1 MLQLK
6 KNQQYDKINMK
17 TSKNN
22 FRDKLKKKKFSL
34 QKKEHFFL
42 FYQIE
47 KKPPKLNKLVLGVN
61 Y

>member
-22 FRDKLKKKKFSL
+22 FRDKLKKKKIF
-34 QKKEHFFL
+34 
-42 FYQIE
+42 ITE
-47 KKPPKLNKLVLGVN
+47 KKNIFFFFIKLKKKPQIKTNWFQG
-61 Y
+61 

>member
-22 FRDKLKKKKFSL
+22 FRDKLKKKKIF
-34 QKKEHFFL
+34 
-42 FYQIE
+42 ITE
-47 KKPPKLNKLVLGVN
+47 KKNIFFFFIKLKKKTQIKTNWFQG
-61 Y
+61 